1 LAFRLQL
8 DEYAKSRA
16 QVAMVD
22 ATFAYRSDSLSQS
35 LNGIGGG
42 DGMLTIAEDFG
53 STKAGNLANFYAGT
67 ALMKLKDKFDE
78 AIECLSDFSSKI

>member
-1 LAFRLQL
+1 MNTQNQ
-8 DEYAKSRA
+8 EA

-22 ATFAYRSDSLSQS
+22 ATFAYESDSLSQS

-67 ALMKLKDKFDE
+67 ALM
-78 AIECLSDFSSKI
+78 S